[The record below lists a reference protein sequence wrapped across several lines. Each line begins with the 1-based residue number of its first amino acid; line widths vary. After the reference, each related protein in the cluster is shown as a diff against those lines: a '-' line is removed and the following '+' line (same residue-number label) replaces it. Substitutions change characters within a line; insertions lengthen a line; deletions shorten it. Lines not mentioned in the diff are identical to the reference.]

1 MSDCPI
7 TIILRKRNTTEKEIF
22 PYVFS
27 HAKRKVREKTA
38 TFWGDIASFWKKTAS
53 FPTKHLYVF
62 KDSSFLYTLHLM
74 GKLPTSPLCPIRTV
88 KNTVLYLQTTINRK
102 NSPIRTSLPSHAA
115 TAAPDKIFPSK
126 IFYNNPPDIL
136 SANYSSFLTE
146 CTLKTAVYTLQK
158 PHHFPKHPHNKVT
171 NSKTNN

>member
-1 MSDCPI
+1 MSDYSI
-7 TIILRKRNTTEKEIF
+7 KTIFRKRNTAEKEIF

-27 HAKRKVREKTA
+27 HTKRKVREKTA

-102 NSPIRTSLPSHAA
+102 NSPSRTSLPSHAA
-115 TAAPDKIFPSK
+115 TAAPDKMFPSK
-126 IFYNNPPDIL
+126 IFHNNPPDIL

-158 PHHFPKHPHNKVT
+158 PHHFPKPPTIK
-171 NSKTNN
+171 